1 MGEDQPPCER
11 LHLASAAGAN
21 SSCRARSNA
30 ECFSIK
36 VSAPADRFADLFTS
50 LPKIAAIEGAQAQ
63 AEAVADDF
71 IAAGFPYARASL
83 AESWHASAL
92 AERGD
97 LALRT
102 PIAFAARELPPD
114 GDLYSLDEG
123 RLAVPMIYFGRLV
136 GAIEI
141 VADPRA
147 PLRDVERRR
156 LRSYGDLAA
165 FIIESKR
172 QAESMQREA
181 DTNALIAGLS
191 AHTRSTLNRND
202 MLAAVVRDVRVAFKA
217 DRCVVY
223 MRDRVDYSAANVI
236 AVDDPGTMTQPMP
249 PSFKIAGSWLQEVL
263 DKGRVVRRDL
273 AGQDAPEDRL
283 MMQYGV
289 HAVLLVPFMADGKVE
304 AGMSIQFGRQHSF
317 NESDLTMLN
326 AVATHV
332 GLALANA
339 QAYEEQHR
347 LALQRAALFEA
358 SRAVTGYLSLEP
370 LANATARVASALTR
384 SQRTSIYV
392 PRNGR
397 LQRVGYAGDDY
408 PDLQTRERVTL
419 DDPILGPAF
428 RTGEVTT
435 IIDGDRDPRMRAIA
449 PFLRHA
455 VIVPI
460 IAGSREHL
468 ATPVGVM
475 AIARSSLMMRPFDA
489 DEVRLAET
497 MASLLAVGL
506 KNVEL
511 FEEASAANRVLAE
524 SNEFKDDLLAMF
536 AHDFKGPLTVI
547 SGFCELLQESG
558 PPESRADLET
568 IAEQTRR
575 LAQLAD
581 DALLLVRTQAEGFTV
596 SRTVQDL
603 VGLVRSTAIK
613 HDHGMHR
620 ISFATT
626 TEPIWVAVD
635 RGRFEQ
641 VLDNLVSNALKY
653 SEGPIAVSVS
663 TDEVRAKIMVSDN
676 GIGIPEEEIKRIFTR
691 FGRASNARR
700 KGIAGSGIGLYITRK
715 IVEAHA
721 GEIEI
726 ISREDE
732 GSTFAIS
739 LPLATR
745 ARLRNA
751 LIIDDDPGVRR
762 LLGAMLADCADHLT
776 LANDENEARA
786 HLAAERFDVVLI
798 SAEQPGGVAQFVK
811 AVHAGPSDGAR
822 IVVLAG
828 DVTVLPPGVHSLLRK
843 PFRRRELLSTL
854 AFSVK

>member
-1 MGEDQPPCER
+1 MKNI
-11 LHLASAAGAN
+11 A
-21 SSCRARSNA
+21 
-30 ECFSIK
+30 
-36 VSAPADRFADLFTS
+36 APADRFPDLFTS
-50 LPKIAAIEGAQAQ
+50 LSRLAAIEGAQAQ
-63 AEAVADDF
+63 AGAIADDF
-71 IAAGFPYARASL
+71 ITAGFRYVRASL
-83 AESWHASAL
+83 DESWHASAL

-97 LALRT
+97 MTLRT
-102 PIAFAARELPPD
+102 SSAFAALEAPADEEL
-114 GDLYSLDEG
+114 YALDEN
-123 RLAVPMIYFGRLV
+123 RFAVPLIYFGRNV

-141 VADPRA
+141 VDDSQL
-147 PLRDVERRR
+147 PLRAAERRR
-156 LRSYGDLAA
+156 LRAYGDLAA

-172 QAESMQREA
+172 QAETIQREA
-181 DTNALIAGLS
+181 ETNALIARLS
-191 AHTRSTLNRND
+191 EHTRSTLNRND
-202 MLAAVVRDVRVAFKA
+202 MLSAAVRDVRLAFKA

-223 MRDRVDYSAANVI
+223 VRDRIDYSTANVV
-236 AVDDPGTMTQPMP
+236 AVDDPGTLPTQMP
-249 PSFKIAGSWLQEVL
+249 PSFKIVGSWLQEVL
-263 DKGRVVRRDL
+263 DKGRVVRREFATGDT
-273 AGQDAPEDRL
+273 PEDAL
-283 MMQYGV
+283 MQQYGV
-289 HAVLLVPFMADGKVE
+289 AAVLLVPFLADGKVE
-304 AGMSIQFGRQHSF
+304 AGMSIQFGRPHTF
-317 NESDLTMLN
+317 HESDLAMLN

-339 QAYEEQHR
+339 QAYEEQQR

-370 LANATARVASALTR
+370 LANATARVASVLTR

-408 PDLQTRERVTL
+408 PDLQVRERVPL
-419 DDPILGPAF
+419 DDPILGVAF
-428 RTGEVTT
+428 RSGEMTT
-435 IIDGDRDPRMRAIA
+435 FVDADQDQNIHELA
-449 PFLRHA
+449 PYLRHA

-460 IAGSREHL
+460 IAGSREHR
-468 ATPVGVM
+468 AKVVGVM
-475 AIARSSLMMRPFDA
+475 AVARTAKTMPPFDA

-506 KNVEL
+506 RNVEL
-511 FEEASAANRVLAE
+511 FEEASSANRVLAE

-547 SGFCELLQESG
+547 LGFCELLQESG
-558 PPESRADLET
+558 PPESRDDLET

-603 VGLVRSTAIK
+603 VGLVRSTATK
-613 HDHGMHR
+613 HDHGMGR
-620 ISFATT
+620 ISFEAGD
-626 TEPIWVAVD
+626 EPVWVAID

-653 SEGPIAVSVS
+653 SKGPVAVAVT
-663 TDEVRAKIMVSDN
+663 TDELRATITVSDE
-676 GIGIPEEEIKRIFTR
+676 GIGIPEEEMKRMFTR

-700 KGIAGSGIGLYITRK
+700 KGIAGSGIGLYISRK
-715 IVEAHA
+715 IVESHA
-721 GEIEI
+721 GEIKI
-726 ISREDE
+726 TSNEDV
-732 GSTFAIS
+732 GSTFSLS

-762 LLGAMLADCADHLT
+762 LLGAMLADCADNLT
-776 LANDENEARA
+776 LANDEAEARK
-786 HLAAERFDVVLI
+786 HLATERFDVVLI
-798 SAEQPGGVAQFVK
+798 SAEQPGGVAQFVE
-811 AVHAGPSDGAR
+811 AVHDGPSDGAR

-828 DVTVLPPGVHSLLRK
+828 DVTALPPGVHSLLRK
-843 PFRRRELLSTL
+843 PFRRRDLLSTL